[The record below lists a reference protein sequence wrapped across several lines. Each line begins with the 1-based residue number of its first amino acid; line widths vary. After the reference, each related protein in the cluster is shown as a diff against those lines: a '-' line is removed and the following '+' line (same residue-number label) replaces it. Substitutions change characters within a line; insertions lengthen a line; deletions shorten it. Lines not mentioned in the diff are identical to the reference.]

1 MLRSL
6 KMTKDVKRSE
16 EKGGNG
22 NPKVYD
28 DLRETNTGVNVKL
41 FYNPKDVP
49 QFDYETSLGD
59 PGRYPY
65 TRGIY
70 PTMYRGKL
78 WTMRQYAGF
87 ATSENTNTR
96 FKFLL
101 DQGQTGLSLALDL
114 PTQLGL
120 DSDDPLAKDD
130 VGKLGVAIDTLRDME
145 EMFDGIPLDKIS
157 TSFTINATASI
168 ILAMY
173 VATAEKQGIDP
184 SRLRGT
190 IQNDIIKEYI
200 ARGTYIFPP
209 KPSIRLIGDTIEYCT
224 KHIPS
229 FNSVSV
235 SGTHICE
242 CGATPAQGVAYPF
255 LTGIA
260 YLQEVLERGYDIDD
274 IAPLLSFH
282 LIAGGVQFNFFQEIA
297 KLRAARRLWAK
308 ILKERFHSESDKA
321 LRLKFS
327 TGGMG
332 GGMAEQQPLN
342 NIARIAFYALAAA
355 LAGSQSMNL
364 PCFDEAYAIPT
375 DEAIRTSLRIQQIIA
390 YEIGIPDVVD
400 PLAGSYYV
408 ESLTDFFEKEIAAEM
423 ERVESLGG
431 ILRCVEDGTIQ
442 KQLSDQAYQ
451 VEKKFESGELIK
463 VGVNRFQIDEEE
475 RELEVFEVDP
485 ETRTRQIGRLNR
497 IKDERDNKKVKG
509 ALDALKKAAIERK
522 NLMPSILDAV
532 RAYATVGEIVG
543 HLKEIYGEATQIS
556 VF

>member
-1 MLRSL
+1 MAEEFKKKSD
-6 KMTKDVKRSE
+6 KKGKGSE
-16 EKGGNG
+16 EITGLK
-22 NPKVYD
+22 
-28 DLRETNTGVNVKL
+28 ETNTGIKVKL
-41 FYNPKDVP
+41 FYDSTDIP
-49 QFDYETSLGD
+49 QFTYETSLGN
-59 PGRYPY
+59 PGQYPY

-70 PTMYRGKL
+70 PSMYRGRL

-87 ATSENTNTR
+87 STSENTNSR

-101 DQGQTGLSLALDL
+101 NQGQTGLSLALDL

-120 DSDDPLAKDD
+120 DSDDPLAKND
-130 VGKLGVAIDTLRDME
+130 VGKLGVAIDTLKDME
-145 EMFDGIPLDKIS
+145 EIFEGIPLDQIS

-168 ILAMY
+168 LLAMY
-173 VATAEKQGIDP
+173 VVTAEKQGVSPDK
-184 SRLRGT
+184 LRGT

-209 KPSIRLIGDTIEYCT
+209 APSIRLIGDTIEYCI
-224 KHIPS
+224 KHVPK

-260 YLQEVLERGYDIDD
+260 YIQEVLKRGYPIDD

-282 LIAGGVQFNFFQEIA
+282 LIAGGVQFNFFQDIA

-308 ILKERFHSESDKA
+308 ILKERFNSKSGKSMQ
-321 LRLKFS
+321 LKFS

-332 GGMAEQQPLN
+332 GGMTEQQPLN
-342 NIARIAFYALAAA
+342 NITRIAFYALAAA

-390 YEIGIPDVVD
+390 YEMGIPDVVD
-400 PLAGSYYV
+400 PLGGSYYI
-408 ESLTDFFEKEIAAEM
+408 ESLTDFFEKEIIAEM
-423 ERVESLGG
+423 ERIDAMGG
-431 ILRCVEDGTIQ
+431 ILRCVEDGAIQ
-442 KQLSDQAYQ
+442 KQLAEQAYQ
-451 VEKKFESGELIK
+451 VQKKFESGEMIK
-463 VGVNRFQIDEEE
+463 VGVNRFRIDEED

-485 ETRTRQIGRLNR
+485 KTLSRQLDRLKQ
-497 IKDERDNKKVKG
+497 IKAERDNVKVES
-509 ALDALKKAAIERK
+509 ALNALKNAAIEK
-522 NLMPSILDAV
+522 TNLMSYLLDAV
-532 RAYATVGEIVG
+532 RAYAAVGEIVNT
-543 HLKEIYGEATQIS
+543 LKDIYGEAQHLS

>member
-1 MLRSL
+1 MAEEFKKKSD
-6 KMTKDVKRSE
+6 KKGKGSE
-16 EKGGNG
+16 EVTGLK
-22 NPKVYD
+22 
-28 DLRETNTGVNVKL
+28 ETNTGIKVKL
-41 FYNPKDVP
+41 FYDSTDIP
-49 QFDYETSLGD
+49 QFTYETSLGN
-59 PGRYPY
+59 PGQYPY

-70 PTMYRGKL
+70 PSMYRGRL

-87 ATSENTNTR
+87 STSENTNNR

-101 DQGQTGLSLALDL
+101 NQGQTGLSLALDL

-120 DSDDPLAKDD
+120 DSNDPLAKDD
-130 VGKLGVAIDTLRDME
+130 VGKLGVAIDTLKDME
-145 EMFDGIPLDKIS
+145 EIFEGIPLDQIS

-168 ILAMY
+168 LLAMY
-173 VATAEKQGIDP
+173 VVTAEKQGVSSDK
-184 SRLRGT
+184 LRGT

-209 KPSIRLIGDTIEYCT
+209 APSIRLIGDTIEYCI
-224 KHIPS
+224 KHVPK

-260 YLQEVLERGYDIDD
+260 YIQEVLNRGYPIDD

-282 LIAGGVQFNFFQEIA
+282 LIAGGVQFNFFQDIA

-308 ILKERFHSESDKA
+308 ILKERFNSKSEKSMQ
-321 LRLKFS
+321 LKFS

-332 GGMAEQQPLN
+332 GGMTEQQPLN

-390 YEIGIPDVVD
+390 YEMGIPDVVD
-400 PLAGSYYV
+400 PLGGSYYI
-408 ESLTDFFEKEIAAEM
+408 ESLTDFFEKEIIAEM
-423 ERVESLGG
+423 ERIDAMGG
-431 ILRCVEDGTIQ
+431 ILRCVEDGAIQ
-442 KQLSDQAYQ
+442 KQLAEQAYQ
-451 VEKKFESGELIK
+451 VQKKFESGEMIK
-463 VGVNRFQIDEEE
+463 VGVNRFRIDEED

-485 ETRTRQIGRLNR
+485 KTLSRQLDRLKQ
-497 IKDERDNKKVKG
+497 IKAERDNVKVES
-509 ALDALKKAAIERK
+509 ALNALKNAAIEK
-522 NLMPSILDAV
+522 TNLMSYLIDAV
-532 RAYATVGEIVG
+532 RAYTTVGEIVST
-543 HLKEIYGEATQIS
+543 LKDIYGEAQHLS

>member
-1 MLRSL
+1 MEEEL
-6 KMTKDVKRSE
+6 KRSKG
-16 EKGGNG
+16 KGGK
-22 NPKVYD
+22 PEAIS
-28 DLRETNTGVNVKL
+28 DLRETNTGVKVKL
-41 FYNPKDVP
+41 FYDPKDIP
-49 QFDYETSLGD
+49 QFDYETSLGN
-59 PGRYPY
+59 PGQYPY

-70 PTMYRGKL
+70 PSMYRGRL
-78 WTMRQYAGF
+78 WTMRQYSGF
-87 ATSENTNTR
+87 STSENTNSR

-101 DQGQTGLSLALDL
+101 NQGQTGLSLALDL

-130 VGKLGVAIDTLRDME
+130 VGKLGVAIDTLKDME
-145 EMFDGIPLDKIS
+145 EIFDGIPLDKIS

-168 ILAMY
+168 LLAMY
-173 VATAEKQGIDP
+173 VVTGEKQGLKP
-184 SRLRGT
+184 SQLRGT

-209 KPSIRLIGDTIEYCT
+209 EPSIRLIGDTIEYCI
-224 KHIPS
+224 KHMPN

-242 CGATPAQGVAYPF
+242 CGATPAQGIAYPF

-260 YLQEVLERGYDIDD
+260 YIQEVLGRGYSIDE

-282 LIAGGVQFNFFQEIA
+282 FIAGGVQFNFFQDIA

-308 ILKERFHSESDKA
+308 IMRERFHSKNDKSMQ
-321 LRLKFS
+321 LKFS

-332 GGMAEQQPLN
+332 GGMTEQQPLN
-342 NIARIAFYALAAA
+342 NIARISFYALAAA

-390 YEIGIPDVVD
+390 HEIGIPDVVD
-400 PLAGSYYV
+400 PLGGSYYV
-408 ESLTDFFEKEIAAEM
+408 EYLTDYFEKEISAEM
-423 ERVESLGG
+423 ERIDSMGG

-442 KQLSDQAYQ
+442 RQLANQAYEVQ
-451 VEKKFESGELIK
+451 KKFESGELVK
-463 VGVNRFQIDEEE
+463 VGVNRFQIDEED

-485 ETRTRQIGRLNR
+485 RTLVRQIDRL
-497 IKDERDNKKVKG
+497 KKVK
-509 ALDALKKAAIERK
+509 AERDSTKVKKSLDTLKDAAVKKE
-522 NLMPSILDAV
+522 NLMPYLIEAV
-532 RAYATVGEIVG
+532 RSYATVGEIVNK
-543 HLKEIYGEATQIS
+543 LKEIYGEAQPIS
-556 VF
+556 IF

>member
-1 MLRSL
+1 MAGEVKTPKGKGRNPGQDEDL
-6 KMTKDVKRSE
+6 K
-16 EKGGNG
+16 
-22 NPKVYD
+22 
-28 DLRETNTGVNVKL
+28 ETNTGVKVNL
-41 FYNPKDVP
+41 FYRPEDLP

-70 PTMYRGKL
+70 PNMYRGKL

-87 ATSENTNTR
+87 STSENTNTR

-130 VGKLGVAIDTLRDME
+130 IGKLGVAIDTLRDME
-145 EMFDGIPLDKIS
+145 EMFDGIPLDQIS
-157 TSFTINATASI
+157 TSFTINSTASI

-173 VATAEKQGIDP
+173 VATAENQGVDP

-242 CGATPAQGVAYPF
+242 CGATPVQGVAYPF

-260 YLQEVLERGYDIDD
+260 YLQEVLDRGYDIDD

-308 ILKERFHSESDKA
+308 ILKERFHSESEKA

-332 GGMAEQQPLN
+332 GGMTEQQPLN

-355 LAGSQSMNL
+355 IAGSQSMNL

-408 ESLTDFFEKEIAAEM
+408 ESLTDFFEKGISAEM
-423 ERVESLGG
+423 ERIESLGG

-451 VEKKFESGELIK
+451 VQRKFESGELIK

-485 ETRTRQIGRLNR
+485 ETRTRQIRRLNR
-497 IKDERDNKKVKG
+497 IKDERDKRKVET
-509 ALDALKKAAIERK
+509 ALDALKKAAVEGN
-522 NLMPSILDAV
+522 NLMPYILEAV
-532 RAYATVGEIVG
+532 KSYATVGEIVG
-543 HLKEIYGEATQIS
+543 NLKEIYGEATQIS

>member
-1 MLRSL
+1 MAEE
-6 KMTKDVKRSE
+6 VKTP
-16 EKGGNG
+16 KGKGR
-22 NPKVYD
+22 NPEQD
-28 DLRETNTGVNVKL
+28 EDLTVTNTGVKVKL
-41 FYNPKDVP
+41 FYRPEDLP
-49 QFDYETSLGD
+49 RFDYETYLGD

-87 ATSENTNTR
+87 STSENTNTR

-157 TSFTINATASI
+157 TSFTINSTASI

-209 KPSIRLIGDTIEYCT
+209 GPSIRLIGDTIEYCI

-242 CGATPAQGVAYPF
+242 CGATPVQGVAYPF
-255 LTGIA
+255 LAGIA
-260 YLQEVLERGYDIDD
+260 YLQEVLDRGYDIDD

-332 GGMAEQQPLN
+332 GGMTEQQPLN
-342 NIARIAFYALAAA
+342 NIARIAFYALGAA

-408 ESLTDFFEKEIAAEM
+408 ESLTDFFEREIEAEM
-423 ERVESLGG
+423 ERIESLGG

-451 VEKKFESGELIK
+451 VQKKLESGELIK
-463 VGVNRFQIDEEE
+463 VGVNRFRIDEEE

-485 ETRTRQIGRLNR
+485 ETRTRQIRRLNR
-497 IKDERDNKKVKG
+497 IKDERDQRKVEG
-509 ALDALKKAAIERK
+509 ALDALKKAAVEGK
-522 NLMPSILDAV
+522 NLMPYILDAV
-532 RAYATVGEIVG
+532 RVYTTVGEIVG
-543 HLKEIYGEATQIS
+543 NLKEIYGEATQIS

>member
-1 MLRSL
+1 
-6 KMTKDVKRSE
+6 MTKEVKRSVE
-16 EKGGNG
+16 RGGNPG
-22 NPKVYD
+22 AHD
-28 DLRETNTGVNVKL
+28 DLRETNTGVNIKL
-41 FYNPKDVP
+41 FYKPEDVP
-49 QFDYETSLGD
+49 RFDYETCLGD
-59 PGRYPY
+59 PGQYPY

-101 DQGQTGLSLALDL
+101 DQGQTGLSLAVDL

-120 DSDDPLAKDD
+120 DSDAPLARDD

-145 EMFDGIPLDKIS
+145 EIFDGIPLDQIS
-157 TSFTINATASI
+157 TSFTINSTASI

-173 VATAEKQGIDP
+173 VATAEKQGVDP
-184 SRLRGT
+184 NRLRGT

-209 KPSIRLIGDTIEYCT
+209 GPSIRLIGDTIEYCT

-260 YLQEVLERGYDIDD
+260 YLQEVLDRGYDIDD

-332 GGMAEQQPLN
+332 GGMTEQQPLN

-390 YEIGIPDVVD
+390 YEIGIPDVAD
-400 PLAGSYYV
+400 PLGGSYYV
-408 ESLTDFFEKEIAAEM
+408 ESLTNYFEKEITAEM
-423 ERVESLGG
+423 ERIDALGG
-431 ILRCVEDGTIQ
+431 ILRCVEDGTMQ

-451 VEKKFESGELIK
+451 VQKKFESGELIK
-463 VGVNRFQIDEEE
+463 VGVNRFQIDEGE

-485 ETRTRQIGRLNR
+485 ETRSRQIVRLNR
-497 IKDERDNKKVKG
+497 IKDERDNKRVEG
-509 ALDALKKAAIERK
+509 ALDALKKAALEGK

-532 RAYATVGEIVG
+532 RAYATVGEIVL

>member
-1 MLRSL
+1 MVADES
-6 KMTKDVKRSE
+6 KKKTEKKGKGSE
-16 EKGGNG
+16 DITG
-22 NPKVYD
+22 PKT
-28 DLRETNTGVNVKL
+28 TNTGIKVKL
-41 FYNPKDVP
+41 FYDPADVP
-49 QFDYETSLGD
+49 EFNYETFLGN
-59 PGRYPY
+59 PGNYPY

-70 PTMYRGKL
+70 PSMYRGRL

-87 ATSENTNTR
+87 STSENTNSR

-101 DQGQTGLSLALDL
+101 NQGQTGLSLALDL

-145 EMFDGIPLDKIS
+145 EIFAGISLDQIS
-157 TSFTINATASI
+157 TSFTINATAAI
-168 ILAMY
+168 LLAMY
-173 VATAEKQGIDP
+173 VVTGEKQGVRPDK
-184 SRLRGT
+184 LRGT

-209 KPSIRLIGDTIEYCT
+209 EPSIRLIGDTIEYCI
-224 KHIPS
+224 KEVPS

-242 CGATPAQGVAYPF
+242 CGATPVQGVAYPF
-255 LTGIA
+255 LAGIA
-260 YLQEVLERGYDIDD
+260 YIQEVLRRGYKIDE

-282 LIAGGVQFNFFQEIA
+282 LIAGGVQFNFFQDIA
-297 KLRAARRLWAK
+297 KLRAARRLWART
-308 ILKERFHSESDKA
+308 LKERFKSQSGKSMQ
-321 LRLKFS
+321 LKFS

-332 GGMAEQQPLN
+332 GGMTEQQPLN
-342 NIARIAFYALAAA
+342 NIARISFYALAAA

-400 PLAGSYYV
+400 PLGGSFYV
-408 ESLTDFFEKEIAAEM
+408 EALTDFFEKEIASEM
-423 ERVESLGG
+423 ERIEAMGG
-431 ILRCVEDGTIQ
+431 ILRGVEDGTIQ
-442 KQLSDQAYQ
+442 KQLSDQAYEVQ
-451 VEKKFESGELIK
+451 KRFETGELIK
-463 VGVNRFQIDEEE
+463 VGVNRFRIDEED

-485 ETRTRQIGRLNR
+485 KTLSRQITRL
-497 IKDERDNKKVKG
+497 KQVKAERDNEGVAG
-509 ALDALKKAAIERK
+509 ALKALKHAAIDK
-522 NLMPSILDAV
+522 INLMPFILDAV
-532 RAYATVGEIVG
+532 RAYATVGEMVNT
-543 HLKEIYGEATQIS
+543 LKEVYGEAQHLS

>member
-1 MLRSL
+1 
-6 KMTKDVKRSE
+6 
-16 EKGGNG
+16 
-22 NPKVYD
+22 
-28 DLRETNTGVNVKL
+28 
-41 FYNPKDVP
+41 
-49 QFDYETSLGD
+49 
-59 PGRYPY
+59 
-65 TRGIY
+65 
-70 PTMYRGKL
+70 
-78 WTMRQYAGF
+78 
-87 ATSENTNTR
+87 
-96 FKFLL
+96 
-101 DQGQTGLSLALDL
+101 
-114 PTQLGL
+114 
-120 DSDDPLAKDD
+120 
-130 VGKLGVAIDTLRDME
+130 ME
-145 EMFDGIPLDKIS
+145 EIFEGIPLDKIS

-173 VATAEKQGIDP
+173 VATAEQQGVDP
-184 SRLRGT
+184 STLRGT

-209 KPSIRLIGDTIEYCT
+209 EPSIRLIGDTIEYCIE
-224 KHIPS
+224 HIPR

-242 CGATPAQGVAYPF
+242 CGATPTQGVAYPF

-260 YLQEVLERGYDIDD
+260 YLQEVLGRGYDIDD

-308 ILKERFHSESDKA
+308 ILKERFHSKSERSM
-321 LRLKFS
+321 RLKFS

-332 GGMAEQQPLN
+332 GGMTEQQPLN

-400 PLAGSYYV
+400 PLGGSYYV

-423 ERVESLGG
+423 ERIDSLGG

-442 KQLSDQAYQ
+442 RQLADQAYQ
-451 VEKKFESGELIK
+451 VQRKFESGELIK

-485 ETRTRQIGRLNR
+485 ETRSRQIGRLNR
-497 IKDERDNKKVKG
+497 IKAERNNQRVES
-509 ALDALKKAAIERK
+509 ALDALKKAAVECE
-522 NLMPSILDAV
+522 NLMSYILNAV

-543 HLKEIYGEATQIS
+543 QLKGIYGEASQVS

>member
-1 MLRSL
+1 
-6 KMTKDVKRSE
+6 MTEEVKRSGK
-16 EKGGNG
+16 KGGNPEMDG
-22 NPKVYD
+22 
-28 DLRETNTGVNVKL
+28 DLKETNTGVKVKL
-41 FYNPKDVP
+41 FYHPEDFP
-49 QFDYETSLGD
+49 RFDYETFLGN
-59 PGRYPY
+59 PGQYPY

-87 ATSENTNTR
+87 STSENTNSR

-120 DSDDPLAKDD
+120 DSNDPLATDD

-145 EMFDGIPLDKIS
+145 EIFEGIPLDKIS

-184 SRLRGT
+184 STLRGT

-209 KPSIRLIGDTIEYCT
+209 EPSIRLIGDTIEYCIE
-224 KHIPS
+224 HIPR

-242 CGATPAQGVAYPF
+242 CGATPTQGVAYPF

-260 YLQEVLERGYDIDD
+260 YLQEVLGRGYDIDD

-308 ILKERFHSESDKA
+308 ILKERFHSKSERSM
-321 LRLKFS
+321 RLKFS

-332 GGMAEQQPLN
+332 GGMTEQQPLN

-400 PLAGSYYV
+400 PLGGSYYV

-423 ERVESLGG
+423 ERIDSLGG

-442 KQLSDQAYQ
+442 RQLADQAYQ
-451 VEKKFESGELIK
+451 VQRKFESGELIK

-485 ETRTRQIGRLNR
+485 ETRSRQIGRLNR
-497 IKDERDNKKVKG
+497 IKAERNNQRVES
-509 ALDALKKAAIERK
+509 ALDALKKAAVECE
-522 NLMPSILDAV
+522 NLMSYILNAV

-543 HLKEIYGEATQIS
+543 QLKGIYGEASQVS

>member
-1 MLRSL
+1 
-6 KMTKDVKRSE
+6 MTKEVKRSE
-16 EKGGNG
+16 EKGGNR
-22 NPKVYD
+22 NPEAYD

-41 FYNPKDVP
+41 FYKPEDVP
-49 QFDYETSLGD
+49 PFDYETSLGD

-120 DSDDPLAKDD
+120 DSDDPLARDD

-157 TSFTINATASI
+157 TSFTINSTASI

-173 VATAEKQGIDP
+173 VATAEKQGVDP

-209 KPSIRLIGDTIEYCT
+209 KPSIRLIGDTIEYCV

-308 ILKERFHSESDKA
+308 VLKERFHSESDKA

-332 GGMAEQQPLN
+332 GGMTEQQPLN
-342 NIARIAFYALAAA
+342 NIARIAFYALAAS

-400 PLAGSYYV
+400 PLGGSYYV
-408 ESLTDFFEKEIAAEM
+408 ESLTDFFEKEISAEM
-423 ERVESLGG
+423 ERIDSLGG

-442 KQLSDQAYQ
+442 KQLADQAYQ
-451 VEKKFESGELIK
+451 VQKKLDSGELIK

-475 RELEVFEVDP
+475 RELEIFEVDP
-485 ETRTRQIGRLNR
+485 ETRTRQIDRLKR
-497 IKDERDNKKVKG
+497 IKDERDNKRVEG
-509 ALDALKKAAIERK
+509 ALDALKKAALERE

>member
-1 MLRSL
+1 MAEEF
-6 KMTKDVKRSE
+6 KRKSDKKGKGSE
-16 EKGGNG
+16 EVTGLK
-22 NPKVYD
+22 
-28 DLRETNTGVNVKL
+28 ETNTGIKVKL
-41 FYNPKDVP
+41 FYDPTDIP
-49 QFDYETSLGD
+49 QFTYEASLGN
-59 PGRYPY
+59 PGQYPY

-70 PTMYRGKL
+70 PSMYRGRV

-87 ATSENTNTR
+87 STSENTNNR

-101 DQGQTGLSLALDL
+101 NQGQTGLSLALDL

-130 VGKLGVAIDTLRDME
+130 VGKLGVAIDTLKDME
-145 EMFDGIPLDKIS
+145 EIFEGIPLDQIS

-168 ILAMY
+168 LLAMY
-173 VATAEKQGIDP
+173 VVTAEKQGVSPDK
-184 SRLRGT
+184 LRGT

-209 KPSIRLIGDTIEYCT
+209 APSIRLIGDTIEYCI
-224 KHIPS
+224 KHVPK

-242 CGATPAQGVAYPF
+242 CGATSAQGVAYPF

-260 YLQEVLERGYDIDD
+260 YIQEVLNRGYPIDD

-282 LIAGGVQFNFFQEIA
+282 LIAGGVQFNFFQDIA

-308 ILKERFHSESDKA
+308 ILKERFNSQSEKSMQ
-321 LRLKFS
+321 LTFS

-332 GGMAEQQPLN
+332 GGMTEQQPLN
-342 NIARIAFYALAAA
+342 NITRIAFYALAAA

-400 PLAGSYYV
+400 PLGGSYYI
-408 ESLTDFFEKEIAAEM
+408 ESLTDFFEKEIIAEM
-423 ERVESLGG
+423 ERIDAMGG
-431 ILRCVEDGTIQ
+431 ILRCVEDGAIQ
-442 KQLSDQAYQ
+442 KQLAEQAYQ
-451 VEKKFESGELIK
+451 VQKKFESGELIK
-463 VGVNRFQIDEEE
+463 VGVNRFRIDEED

-485 ETRTRQIGRLNR
+485 KTLSRQVGRLKQ
-497 IKDERDNKKVKG
+497 IKAERDNVRVES
-509 ALDALKKAAIERK
+509 ALNTLKNAAIEK
-522 NLMPSILDAV
+522 TNLMPSILDAV
-532 RAYATVGEIVG
+532 RAYVTVGEIVNT
-543 HLKEIYGEATQIS
+543 LKDIYGEAQHLS

>member
-1 MLRSL
+1 MAEEFKKKSD
-6 KMTKDVKRSE
+6 KKGKGSE
-16 EKGGNG
+16 EVTGLK
-22 NPKVYD
+22 
-28 DLRETNTGVNVKL
+28 ETNSGIKVKL
-41 FYNPKDVP
+41 FYDPTDIP
-49 QFDYETSLGD
+49 QFTYEASLGN
-59 PGRYPY
+59 PGQYPY

-70 PTMYRGKL
+70 PSMYRGRL

-87 ATSENTNTR
+87 STSENTNNR

-101 DQGQTGLSLALDL
+101 NQGQTGLSLALDL

-120 DSDDPLAKDD
+120 DSDDPLAKND
-130 VGKLGVAIDTLRDME
+130 VGKLGVAIDTLKDME
-145 EMFDGIPLDKIS
+145 EIFEGIPLDQIS

-168 ILAMY
+168 LLAMY
-173 VATAEKQGIDP
+173 VVTAEKQGISPDK
-184 SRLRGT
+184 LRGT

-209 KPSIRLIGDTIEYCT
+209 APSIRLIGDTIEYCI
-224 KHIPS
+224 KEVPN

-255 LTGIA
+255 LTGVA
-260 YLQEVLERGYDIDD
+260 YIQEVLKRGYPIDD

-282 LIAGGVQFNFFQEIA
+282 LIAGGVQFNFFQDIA

-308 ILKERFHSESDKA
+308 ILKERFNSQSGKSMQ
-321 LRLKFS
+321 LKFS

-332 GGMAEQQPLN
+332 GGMTEQQPLN
-342 NIARIAFYALAAA
+342 NITRIAFYALAAA

-400 PLAGSYYV
+400 PLGGSYYI
-408 ESLTDFFEKEIAAEM
+408 ESLTDFFEKEIVAEM
-423 ERVESLGG
+423 ERIDAMGG

-442 KQLSDQAYQ
+442 KQLAEQAYQ
-451 VEKKFESGELIK
+451 VQKKFESGELIK
-463 VGVNRFQIDEEE
+463 VGVNRFRIDEED

-485 ETRTRQIGRLNR
+485 KTLSRQVGRLKQ
-497 IKDERDNKKVKG
+497 IKAERDNVRVVS
-509 ALDALKKAAIERK
+509 ALNALKNAAIK
-522 NLMPSILDAV
+522 KTTLMPYILDTV
-532 RAYATVGEIVG
+532 RAYATVGEIVNT
-543 HLKEIYGEATQIS
+543 LKDIYGEAQHLS

>member
-1 MLRSL
+1 MA
-6 KMTKDVKRSE
+6 SE
-16 EKGGNG
+16 EKKADQKGKR
-22 NPKVYD
+22 PERKS
-28 DLRETNTGVNVKL
+28 DLRETNTGVKVKL
-41 FYNPKDVP
+41 FYDPTDVP
-49 QFDYETSLGD
+49 QFNYEASLGN
-59 PGRYPY
+59 PGQYPY

-70 PTMYRGKL
+70 PSMYRGRL

-87 ATSENTNTR
+87 STSENTNNR

-101 DQGQTGLSLALDL
+101 NQGQTGLSLALDL

-130 VGKLGVAIDTLRDME
+130 VGKLGVAIDTLKDVE
-145 EMFDGIPLDKIS
+145 EMFDGIGLDKIS
-157 TSFTINATASI
+157 TSFTINSTASI

-173 VATAEKQGIDP
+173 VATAEKQGVHP
-184 SRLRGT
+184 SDLRGT

-209 KPSIRLIGDTIEYCT
+209 EPSIRLIGDTIEYCM
-224 KHIPS
+224 KHIPN

-242 CGATPAQGVAYPF
+242 CGATPAQGIAYPF

-260 YLQEVLERGYDIDD
+260 YIQEVLKRGYSVDEIT
-274 IAPLLSFH
+274 PLLSFH

-308 ILKERFHSESDKA
+308 IVKERFGSKSDKSMQ
-321 LRLKFS
+321 LKFS

-332 GGMAEQQPLN
+332 GGMTEQQPLN
-342 NIARIAFYALAAA
+342 NIARIAFYALTAA

-400 PLAGSYYV
+400 PLGGSYYV
-408 ESLTDFFEKEIAAEM
+408 EVLTDHFEKEIIAEM
-423 ERVESLGG
+423 ERIDAMGG
-431 ILRCVEDGTIQ
+431 ILRCVEDGAIQ
-442 KQLSDQAYQ
+442 KQLAEQAYQ
-451 VEKKFESGELIK
+451 VQKKFESGELVK
-463 VGVNRFQIDEEE
+463 VGVNRFRIDEED

-485 ETRTRQIGRLNR
+485 KTLSRQISRL
-497 IKDERDNKKVKG
+497 KQVKAERDQPRVDMTLK
-509 ALDALKKAAIERK
+509 ALKNAAVEKA
-522 NLMPSILDAV
+522 NLMPFILEAV
-532 RAYATVGEIVG
+532 KAYATVGEIVRT
-543 HLKEIYGEATQIS
+543 LRQVYGEAQHLN

>member
-1 MLRSL
+1 MKTDDEL
-6 KMTKDVKRSE
+6 K
-16 EKGGNG
+16 
-22 NPKVYD
+22 
-28 DLRETNTGVNVKL
+28 ETGTGVKVKL
-41 FYNPKDVP
+41 YYTPEDLP
-49 QFDYETSLGD
+49 EFDYEASLGI
-59 PGRYPY
+59 PGKYPY

-78 WTMRQYAGF
+78 WTMRQYSGF
-87 ATSENTNTR
+87 STSENTNSR

-101 DQGQTGLSLALDL
+101 EQGQTGLSLALDL

-130 VGKLGVAIDTLRDME
+130 VGRLGVAIDTLSDLE
-145 EMFDGIPLDKIS
+145 EMFDGIPLGKIS
-157 TSFTINATASI
+157 TSFTVNSTASI

-173 VATAEKQGIDP
+173 VATAEKQGVEP
-184 SRLRGT
+184 SKLRGT

-209 KPSIRLIGDTIEYCT
+209 EPSIRLIGDTIEYCIE
-224 KHIPS
+224 HIPR

-255 LTGIA
+255 LTGVA
-260 YLQEVLERGYDIDD
+260 YLKEVLSRGYTIDE

-282 LIAGGVQFNFFQEIA
+282 LIAGGAQFNFFQEIA

-308 ILKERFHSESDKA
+308 IMKERFHSESERSMR
-321 LRLKFS
+321 LRFS

-332 GGMAEQQPLN
+332 GGMTEQQPLN
-342 NIARIAFYALAAA
+342 NIARISFYALAAG

-400 PLAGSYYV
+400 PLGGSYYV

-423 ERVESLGG
+423 ERIDSSGG

-442 KQLSDQAYQ
+442 RQLADQAYQ
-451 VEKKFESGELIK
+451 VQKKLESGEMIK
-463 VGVNRFQIDEEE
+463 VGVNRFQIDEED
-475 RELEVFEVDP
+475 RELEVFEVDT
-485 ETRTRQIGRLNR
+485 ETLSRQIGRLER
-497 IKDERDNKKVKG
+497 IKAERNSQEVDRTLG
-509 ALDALKKAAIERK
+509 ALREAAIEKK
-522 NLMPSILDAV
+522 NLMPCILNAV
-532 RAYATVGEIVG
+532 KAYATVGEIVTQ
-543 HLKEIYGEATQIS
+543 LKEVYGEAEQVS

>member
-1 MLRSL
+1 MAEE
-6 KMTKDVKRSE
+6 VKRSE
-16 EKGGNG
+16 EKGGNSETNSG
-22 NPKVYD
+22 I
-28 DLRETNTGVNVKL
+28 RETNTGVRVKL
-41 FYNPKDVP
+41 FYDPGDVP
-49 QFDYETSLGD
+49 QFEYENSLGN
-59 PGRYPY
+59 PGQYPY

-87 ATSENTNTR
+87 STSENTNSR

-120 DSDDPLAKDD
+120 DSDDPLAMDD
-130 VGKLGVAIDTLRDME
+130 VGKLGVTIDTLRDME
-145 EMFDGIPLDKIS
+145 KIFHGIPLDRIS
-157 TSFTINATASI
+157 TSFTVNSTASI

-173 VATAEKQGIDP
+173 VATAEKQGVNP
-184 SRLRGT
+184 STLRGT

-209 KPSIRLIGDTIEYCT
+209 GPSIRLIGDTIEYCIE
-224 KHIPS
+224 HIPR

-260 YLQEVLERGYDIDD
+260 YLQEVLDRGYDIDD

-308 ILKERFHSESDKA
+308 ILKERFRSKSDKA
-321 LRLKFS
+321 MRLKFS

-390 YEIGIPDVVD
+390 YEIGIPDVAD
-400 PLAGSYYV
+400 PLGGSYYV
-408 ESLTDFFEKEIAAEM
+408 ESLTDYFEKEIAAEM
-423 ERVESLGG
+423 ERIDSLGG

-442 KQLSDQAYQ
+442 KQLADQAYQ
-451 VEKKFESGELIK
+451 VQKKLDSGELIK

-475 RELEVFEVDP
+475 RELEVFKVDP
-485 ETRTRQIGRLNR
+485 ETRVKQMGRLNR
-497 IKDERDNKKVKG
+497 VKEERDNQRVEV
-509 ALDALKKAAIERK
+509 ALGALKKVAIERE
-522 NLMPSILDAV
+522 NLMPYILDAV
-532 RAYATVGEIVG
+532 RAYATVGEITG
-543 HLKEIYGEATQIS
+543 RLKEIYGEASQVTI
-556 VF
+556 F

>member
-1 MLRSL
+1 MAEEFKKKSD
-6 KMTKDVKRSE
+6 KKGKGSE
-16 EKGGNG
+16 EVTGLK
-22 NPKVYD
+22 
-28 DLRETNTGVNVKL
+28 ETNTGIKVKL
-41 FYNPKDVP
+41 FYDSTDIP
-49 QFDYETSLGD
+49 QFTYETSLGN
-59 PGRYPY
+59 PGQYPY

-70 PTMYRGKL
+70 PSMYRGRL

-87 ATSENTNTR
+87 STSENTNSR

-101 DQGQTGLSLALDL
+101 NQGQTGLSLALDL

-120 DSDDPLAKDD
+120 DSNDPLAKDD
-130 VGKLGVAIDTLRDME
+130 VGKLGVAIDTLKDME
-145 EMFDGIPLDKIS
+145 EIFEGIPLDQIS

-168 ILAMY
+168 LLAMY
-173 VATAEKQGIDP
+173 VVTAEKQGVSSDK
-184 SRLRGT
+184 LRGT

-209 KPSIRLIGDTIEYCT
+209 EPSIRLIGDTIEYCI
-224 KHIPS
+224 KHVPK

-260 YLQEVLERGYDIDD
+260 YIQEVLNRGYPIDD

-282 LIAGGVQFNFFQEIA
+282 LIAGGVQFNFFQDIA

-308 ILKERFHSESDKA
+308 ILKERFNSQSEKSMQ
-321 LRLKFS
+321 LKFS

-332 GGMAEQQPLN
+332 GGMTEQQPLN

-390 YEIGIPDVVD
+390 YEMGIPDVVD
-400 PLAGSYYV
+400 PLGGSYYI
-408 ESLTDFFEKEIAAEM
+408 ESLTDFFEKEIIAEM
-423 ERVESLGG
+423 ERIDAMGG
-431 ILRCVEDGTIQ
+431 ILRCVEDGAIQ
-442 KQLSDQAYQ
+442 KQLAEQAYQ
-451 VEKKFESGELIK
+451 VQKKFESGEMIK
-463 VGVNRFQIDEEE
+463 VGVNRFRIDEED

-485 ETRTRQIGRLNR
+485 KTLSRQLDRLKQ
-497 IKDERDNKKVKG
+497 IKAERDNVKVES
-509 ALDALKKAAIERK
+509 ALNALKNAAIEK
-522 NLMPSILDAV
+522 TNLMSHLIDAV
-532 RAYATVGEIVG
+532 RAYATVGEIVST
-543 HLKEIYGEATQIS
+543 LKDIYGEAQHLS

>member
-1 MLRSL
+1 M
-6 KMTKDVKRSE
+6 KMTEKGKRSGK
-16 EKGGNG
+16 KGGNPEMDG
-22 NPKVYD
+22 
-28 DLRETNTGVNVKL
+28 DLTETNTGVKVKL
-41 FYNPKDVP
+41 FYDPNDVP
-49 QFDYETSLGD
+49 RFEYETSLGN
-59 PGRYPY
+59 PGGYPY

-87 ATSENTNTR
+87 STSENTNSR

-120 DSDDPLAKDD
+120 DSDDPLAKED

-145 EMFDGIPLDKIS
+145 EIFEGIPLDKIS
-157 TSFTINATASI
+157 TSFTINSTASV

-173 VATAEKQGIDP
+173 VATVEKQGVAP
-184 SRLRGT
+184 STLRGT

-209 KPSIRLIGDTIEYCT
+209 EPSIRLIGDTIEYCIEQ
-224 KHIPS
+224 IPR

-242 CGATPAQGVAYPF
+242 CGATPTQGVAYPF
-255 LTGIA
+255 LAGIA
-260 YLQEVLERGYDIDD
+260 YLQEVLDRGYEIDD
-274 IAPLLSFH
+274 VAPLLSFH

-308 ILKERFHSESDKA
+308 ILKEQFHSKSEKA
-321 LRLKFS
+321 MRLKFS

-332 GGMAEQQPLN
+332 GGMTEQQPLN

-400 PLAGSYYV
+400 PLGGSYYV
-408 ESLTDFFEKEIAAEM
+408 EYLTDFFEKEIAAEM
-423 ERVESLGG
+423 DRIDSLGG

-442 KQLSDQAYQ
+442 KQLADQAYQ
-451 VEKKFESGELIK
+451 VQRKFESGEMIK
-463 VGVNRFQIDEEE
+463 VGANRFQIDEEE
-475 RELEVFEVDP
+475 RELEVFKVDP
-485 ETRTRQIGRLNR
+485 ETRSRQIGRLKR
-497 IKDERDNKKVKG
+497 IKDERDNKRVEASLG
-509 ALDALKKAAIERK
+509 ALKRAAGNKE
-522 NLMPSILDAV
+522 NLMPFILDGV

-543 HLKEIYGEATQIS
+543 QLKEIYGEASQVS
-556 VF
+556 VC

>member
-1 MLRSL
+1 
-6 KMTKDVKRSE
+6 MTKGTGGSKKRGRNQEKDSE
-16 EKGGNG
+16 
-22 NPKVYD
+22 PV
-28 DLRETNTGVNVKL
+28 ETNTGVRVKL
-41 FYNPKDVP
+41 FYDPEDVP
-49 QFDYETSLGD
+49 RFDYEASLGN
-59 PGRYPY
+59 P
-65 TRGIY
+65 IY

-78 WTMRQYAGF
+78 WTMRQYSGF
-87 ATSENTNTR
+87 STSENTNTR

-130 VGKLGVAIDTLRDME
+130 VGKLGVAIDSLKDME

-157 TSFTINATASI
+157 TSFTINSTASI

-173 VATAEKQGIDP
+173 VATAEKQGVDQ
-184 SRLRGT
+184 SMLRGT

-200 ARGTYIFPP
+200 ARGTFIFPP
-209 KPSIRLIGDTIEYCT
+209 EPSIRLIGDTIEYCI
-224 KHIPS
+224 KNIPR

-260 YLQEVLERGYDIDD
+260 YLREVLERGYEIDD

-308 ILKERFHSESDKA
+308 ILKERFNSKSEKA
-321 LRLKFS
+321 MRLKFS

-332 GGMAEQQPLN
+332 GGMTEQQPLN

-355 LAGSQSMNL
+355 MAGSQSMNL

-390 YEIGIPDVVD
+390 YEVGIPDVVD
-400 PLAGSYYV
+400 PLGGSYYV
-408 ESLTDFFEKEIAAEM
+408 ESLTDSFEKEITAEM
-423 ERVESLGG
+423 ERIDSLGG
-431 ILRCVEDGTIQ
+431 ILRCVGDGTIQ
-442 KQLSDQAYQ
+442 KQLADQAYQ
-451 VEKKFESGELIK
+451 VQKKFESGQLVK

-475 RELEVFEVDP
+475 RELEMFEVDP
-485 ETRTRQIGRLNR
+485 ETRTRQMGRLNR
-497 IKDERDNKKVKG
+497 VREERDKEETEES
-509 ALDALKKAAIERK
+509 LEALKRAAVERE
-522 NLMPSILDAV
+522 NLMPYVLDAV
-532 RAYATVGEIVG
+532 KAYATVGEIVRQ
-543 HLKEIYGEATQIS
+543 LKQVYGEASQIA

>member
-1 MLRSL
+1 
-6 KMTKDVKRSE
+6 MTKDVKRSE

-475 RELEVFEVDP
+475 RELEVFEVDS

>member
-1 MLRSL
+1 
-6 KMTKDVKRSE
+6 MTKQVKRSE
-16 EKGGNG
+16 KKSE
-22 NPKVYD
+22 NPKAD
-28 DLRETNTGVNVKL
+28 SDLTETNTGVKVKL
-41 FYNPKDVP
+41 FYDPEDMAR
-49 QFDYETSLGD
+49 FDYETSLGN
-59 PGRYPY
+59 PGQYPY

-87 ATSENTNTR
+87 STSENTNSR

-101 DQGQTGLSLALDL
+101 EQGQTGLSLALDL

-145 EMFDGIPLDKIS
+145 KIFEGIPLEGIS
-157 TSFTINATASI
+157 TSFTINSTASI

-173 VATAEKQGIDP
+173 VVTAEKQGVDP

-209 KPSIRLIGDTIEYCT
+209 EPSIRLIGDTIEYCI
-224 KHIPS
+224 KQIPR

-242 CGATPAQGVAYPF
+242 CGATPVQGVAYPF

-260 YLQEVLERGYDIDD
+260 YLREVLDRGYDIDD

-297 KLRAARRLWAK
+297 KLRATRRLWGK
-308 ILKERFHSESDKA
+308 ILKERFSSKSEKA
-321 LRLKFS
+321 MRLKFS

-332 GGMAEQQPLN
+332 GGMTEQQPLN

-390 YEIGIPDVVD
+390 HEIGMPDVVD
-400 PLAGSYYV
+400 PLGGS
-408 ESLTDFFEKEIAAEM
+408 
-423 ERVESLGG
+423 
-431 ILRCVEDGTIQ
+431 
-442 KQLSDQAYQ
+442 
-451 VEKKFESGELIK
+451 
-463 VGVNRFQIDEEE
+463 
-475 RELEVFEVDP
+475 
-485 ETRTRQIGRLNR
+485 
-497 IKDERDNKKVKG
+497 
-509 ALDALKKAAIERK
+509 
-522 NLMPSILDAV
+522 
-532 RAYATVGEIVG
+532 
-543 HLKEIYGEATQIS
+543 
-556 VF
+556 

>member
-1 MLRSL
+1 ME
-6 KMTKDVKRSE
+6 KRDPKS
-16 EKGGNG
+16 K
-22 NPKVYD
+22 NPKEKMG
-28 DLRETNTGVNVKL
+28 LLETNTGLKVKP
-41 FYNPKDVP
+41 FYSPGDVP
-49 QFDYETSLGD
+49 NLDYKGCLGD
-59 PGRYPY
+59 PGVFPF
-65 TRGIY
+65 TRGIF

-87 ATSENTNTR
+87 STSENTNSR

-101 DQGQTGLSLALDL
+101 NQGQTGLSLALDL

-120 DSDDPLAKDD
+120 DSDDPLGKDD
-130 VGKLGVAIDTLRDME
+130 VGRLGVAIDTLRDME

-157 TSFTINATASI
+157 TSFTINSTAII

-173 VATAEKQGIDP
+173 VATAEKQGVNP
-184 SRLRGT
+184 SDLRGT

-209 KPSIRLIGDTIEYCT
+209 EPSIRLIGDTIEYCV
-224 KHIPS
+224 KHIPR

-242 CGATPAQGVAYPF
+242 CGATPTQGIAYPF

-260 YLQEVLERGYDIDD
+260 YIQEVLKRGYGIDD
-274 IAPLLSFH
+274 VASLLSFH
-282 LIAGGVQFNFFQEIA
+282 LIAGGVQFNFFQDIA

-308 ILKERFHSESDKA
+308 MMKERFHSQNEKSMQ
-321 LRLKFS
+321 LKFS

-332 GGMAEQQPLN
+332 GGMTEQQPLN

-375 DEAIRTSLRIQQIIA
+375 DEAIRTSLRIQQIIG
-390 YEIGIPDVVD
+390 YEIGVPDVAD
-400 PLAGSYYV
+400 PLGGSYYV
-408 ESLTDFFEKEIAAEM
+408 EALTDSFEKEIVAEM
-423 ERVESLGG
+423 ERIESLGG

-442 KQLSDQAYQ
+442 RQLANQAYEVQ
-451 VEKKFESGELIK
+451 KKFESGALIK
-463 VGVNRFQIDEEE
+463 VGVNRFRIDEED
-475 RELEVFEVDP
+475 RELEVFEMDP
-485 ETRTRQIGRLNR
+485 KTLSKQVGRL
-497 IKDERDNKKVKG
+497 KQVKAERNNAGVTSTLK
-509 ALDALKKAAIERK
+509 ALKSAAIEKK
-522 NLMPSILDAV
+522 NLMPPILDAV
-532 RAYATVGEIVG
+532 KAYATVGEMVNT
-543 HLKEIYGEATQIS
+543 LKEVYGEAQHLS

>member
-1 MLRSL
+1 M
-6 KMTKDVKRSE
+6 SE
-16 EKGGNG
+16 ETKKKKGRENSSEA
-22 NPKVYD
+22 NT
-28 DLRETNTGVNVKL
+28 DLKETNTGVKVKL
-41 FYNPKDVP
+41 YYGPEDISSWE
-49 QFDYETSLGD
+49 YESALGS
-59 PGRYPY
+59 PGKYPY

-87 ATSENTNTR
+87 STSENTNSR

-101 DQGQTGLSLALDL
+101 EQGQTGLSLALDL

-145 EMFDGIPLDKIS
+145 EIFDGIPLDEIS
-157 TSFTINATASI
+157 TSFTINATASV

-173 VATAEKQGIDP
+173 VATAEKQGVEP
-184 SRLRGT
+184 HKLRGT

-209 KPSIRLIGDTIEYCT
+209 EPSIRLIGDTIEYCIE
-224 KHIPS
+224 HVPR

-242 CGATPAQGVAYPF
+242 CGATPAQGIAYPF

-260 YLQEVLERGYDIDD
+260 YLEEVLNRGYNIDE

-282 LIAGGVQFNFFQEIA
+282 LICGGVQFNFFQEIA

-308 ILKERFHSESDKA
+308 ILKERFHAKNEKSMW
-321 LRLKFS
+321 LKFS

-332 GGMAEQQPLN
+332 GGMTEQQPLN
-342 NIARIAFYALAAA
+342 NIARISFYALAAA
-355 LAGSQSMNL
+355 LAGSRSMNL

-390 YEIGIPDVVD
+390 HEIGIPDVVD
-400 PLAGSYYV
+400 PLGGSYYV
-408 ESLTDFFEKEIAAEM
+408 ESLTNYFEGEIKAEM
-423 ERVESLGG
+423 EKIDSFGG

-442 KQLSDQAYQ
+442 KQLADQAYHVQ
-451 VEKKFESGELIK
+451 KRFESGELTK
-463 VGVNRFQIDEEE
+463 VGVNRFKIDEED

-485 ETRTRQIGRLNR
+485 ETLSRQIGRLER
-497 IKDERDNKKVKG
+497 IKAERNSQEVDRTLR
-509 ALDALKKAAIERK
+509 ALRKAANERK
-522 NLMPSILDAV
+522 NLMPFIFNAV
-532 RAYATVGEIVG
+532 KAYATMGEIVTQ
-543 HLKEIYGEATQIS
+543 LKEVYGEAEPVS